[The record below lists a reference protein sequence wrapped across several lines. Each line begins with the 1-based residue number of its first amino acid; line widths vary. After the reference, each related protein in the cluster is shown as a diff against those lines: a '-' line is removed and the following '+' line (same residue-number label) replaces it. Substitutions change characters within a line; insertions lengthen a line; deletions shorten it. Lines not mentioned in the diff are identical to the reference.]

1 MTGVGKMNLMHF
13 VIQTEDGI
21 VERDI
26 VIKQLVIAGWTG
38 RDVEAMEHHIRE
50 LEVLGVKRPAATPMF
65 YRVSSDRLTT
75 QAHIEA
81 SGRASSG
88 EVEFLLVRSGGETY
102 VGVASDHTDREVE
115 TYGITVS
122 KQMCEKPCS
131 TVLWRLAEIEPH
143 WDRLMLRSYANIDG
157 EKVLYQQGPV
167 TAMRSPQDLLAR
179 FAEAGGRFE
188 DGTAMLC
195 GTLTAIGGI
204 RSAERFDFELEDP
217 VLERRLQHG
226 YGITPLPVVG

>member
-13 VIQTEDGI
+13 VVQTAQGAVDL
-21 VERDI
+21 DI
-26 VIKQLVIAGWTG
+26 PIRQLVIAGWTG
-38 RDVEAMEHHIRE
+38 RDTEAMEHHIRE
-50 LEVLGVKRPAATPMF
+50 LEALGVKRPAATPMF

-81 SGRASSG
+81 SGRTSSG
-88 EVEFLLVRSGGETY
+88 EVEFLLVRSGGQTY

-115 TYGITVS
+115 TYGVTVS
-122 KQMCEKPCS
+122 KQMCEKPCA
-131 TVLWRLAEIEPH
+131 TVLWRLEDIEPH
-143 WDRLMLRSYANIDG
+143 WDRLVLRSYANIGG

-167 TAMRSPQDLLAR
+167 TTMRAPSDLVAR
-179 FAEAGGRFE
+179 FADAGGRFE

-195 GTLTAIGGI
+195 GTLAAIGGI

-217 VLERRLQHG
+217 VLGRRLQHG
-226 YGITPLPVVG
+226 YGITPLPVLG

>member
-1 MTGVGKMNLMHF
+1 MNLMHF
-13 VIQTEDGI
+13 V
-21 VERDI
+21 VETAHGAVDRDI
-26 VIKQLVIAGWTG
+26 AIKQLVIAGWTG
-38 RDVEAMEHHIRE
+38 RDTEAMEHHIRE
-50 LEVLGVKRPAATPMF
+50 LEALGVKRPAATPMF

-115 TYGITVS
+115 TYGVTVS
-122 KQMCEKPCS
+122 KQMCEKPCA
-131 TVLWRLAEIEPH
+131 TVLWPLAEVQAH
-143 WDRLMLRSYANIDG
+143 WDALVLRSYANIGG

-167 TAMRSPQDLLAR
+167 TAMRLPQDLLEK
-179 FAEAGGRFE
+179 FAAAGGRFE

-195 GTLTAIGGI
+195 GTLAAIGGI

-217 VLERRLQHG
+217 VLSRRLQHG